1 MLTDYERFLLGCYD
15 AVVEINY
22 ENDDIYKFMDLMDD
36 LGLKTYVDWLRK
48 IDEKSGIMSGARHE
62 GIKHVCFEFQFGK
75 GFTYGEKED
84 YLKSCEETKVL
95 SLNDLIKSVGKEED
109 YFLDNENIDLVKF
122 SGGDED
128 LDVLDE
134 FCCDYGWRPIK
145 CKKGFNIEDTQVNE
159 FVELDCYQTFTELV
173 DRILNRAIAY
183 YLDEMCWDEDD
194 TESELAY
201 CKRLWKLTKKY
212 DDFYEEELSKI
223 IKELEKSCI

>member
-1 MLTDYERFLLGCYD
+1 MKL
-15 AVVEINY
+15 
-22 ENDDIYKFMDLMDD
+22 DI
-36 LGLKTYVDWLRK
+36 
-48 IDEKSGIMSGARHE
+48 
-62 GIKHVCFEFQFGK
+62 
-75 GFTYGEKED
+75 
-84 YLKSCEETKVL
+84 
-95 SLNDLIKSVGKEED
+95 NDLYKLISESIQKVVKENFQYNLMEVFGDEEIQLELEDGKHI
-109 YFLDNENIDLVKF
+109 NIYVNIE
-122 SGGDED
+122 SEED

-159 FVELDCYQTFTELV
+159 FVEEECYKTFTELV

-194 TESELAY
+194 TESELTY

-212 DDFYEEELSKI
+212 DNFYEEELYKI